1 MTPLGSRVRLL
12 LDENVSRP
20 LHQAITAFVLH
31 HEIVH
36 LLDLDR
42 WSGTKDEKLYPRA
55 AAEGFHVVLT
65 NDARQM
71 QRPRE
76 VEAIATSGLHR
87 IEYPHRH
94 PGLIGIGLAI
104 ATVAA
109 GLPVALALLA
119 EADEQR
125 LATLRGIDPTPAS
138 RLRIVDPTVSPPKY
152 WPDSA

>member
-1 MTPLGSRVRLL
+1 MRLL

-20 LHQAITAFVLH
+20 LHQAIAAFVLEQ
-31 HEIVH
+31 EIVH

-42 WSGTKDEKLYPRA
+42 WSGTRDETLYPRVA
-55 AAEGFHVVLT
+55 SEGFHVVLT

-76 VEAIATSGLHR
+76 VEAIAVSGLHR
-87 IEYPHRH
+87 IEYPHKH

-109 GLPVALALLA
+109 GLPAALALLT
-119 EADEQR
+119 EADGQR
-125 LATLRGIDPTPAS
+125 LVTLRGIDPAPAS
-138 RLRIVDPTVSPPKY
+138 RLRVIAPAMTPPKF
-152 WPDSA
+152 WPSLT

>member
-1 MTPLGSRVRLL
+1 MRLL

-20 LHQAITAFVLH
+20 LHQAIIAFVLG

-42 WSGTKDEKLYPRA
+42 WSGTRDENLYPRA
-55 AAEGFHVVLT
+55 VAEGFHVILT

-76 VEAIATSGLHR
+76 VEAIAASGLHR
-87 IEYPHRH
+87 IEYPHKH
-94 PGLIGIGLAI
+94 PGMIGIGLAI

-109 GLPVALALLA
+109 GLPAALNLLTG
-119 EADEQR
+119 ADGQAPGDLTR
-125 LATLRGIDPTPAS
+125 HRPDPGQSPARRRS
-138 RLRIVDPTVSPPKY
+138 RFR
-152 WPDSA
+152 SA

>member
-1 MTPLGSRVRLL
+1 MRLL

-20 LHQAITAFVLH
+20 LHQAITAFVLG

-42 WSGTKDEKLYPRA
+42 WSGTRDEHLYPRA
-55 AAEGFHVVLT
+55 VAEGFHVILT

-87 IEYPHRH
+87 IEYPHKH
-94 PGLIGIGLAI
+94 PGLIGIGIGIGLAI

-109 GLPVALALLA
+109 GLPAALDLLA
-119 EADEQR
+119 EADGQR
-125 LATLRGIDPTPAS
+125 LVVLRGIDPA
-138 RLRIVDPTVSPPKY
+138 VAPPKY
-152 WPDSA
+152 WPDLN

>member
-1 MTPLGSRVRLL
+1 MRLL

-20 LHQAITAFVLH
+20 LHQAIKAFILN

-42 WSGTKDEKLYPRA
+42 WSGTKDESLYPRA
-55 AAEGFHVVLT
+55 ADEGFHAVLT

-71 QRPRE
+71 QRSRE
-76 VEAIATSGLHR
+76 VAAIAASGLHR

-94 PGLIGIGLAI
+94 PGLAGVGLAI

-109 GLPVALALLA
+109 GLPVALELLTEA
-119 EADEQR
+119 EGQR
-125 LATLRGIDPTPAS
+125 LVTLRGIDPMPAS
-138 RLRIVDPTVSPPKY
+138 RLRVVDPAVSPPKH

>member
-1 MTPLGSRVRLL
+1 MRLL

-20 LHQAITAFVLH
+20 LHQAIKAFVLN

-42 WSGTKDEKLYPRA
+42 WSGTRDENLYPRA
-55 AAEGFHVVLT
+55 MGEGFDVILT

-76 VEAIATSGLHR
+76 VAAIAASGLHR

-94 PGLIGIGLAI
+94 PGLTGVGLAI

-109 GLPVALALLA
+109 GLPAALELLA
-119 EADEQR
+119 QADGQR
-125 LATLRGIDPTPAS
+125 LVTLRGIDPTPAN
-138 RLRIVDPTVSPPKY
+138 RLRVVDPIVFPPKH

>member
-1 MTPLGSRVRLL
+1 MRLL

-20 LHQAITAFVLH
+20 LHQAIVAFVLG

-42 WSGTKDEKLYPRA
+42 WSGTRDENLYPRA
-55 AAEGFHVVLT
+55 VAEGFHVILT

-76 VEAIATSGLHR
+76 VEAIAASGLHR
-87 IEYPHRH
+87 IEYPHKH
-94 PGLIGIGLAI
+94 PGMIGIGLAI

-109 GLPVALALLA
+109 GLPAALNLLTD
-119 EADEQR
+119 ADGQR
-125 LATLRGIDPTPAS
+125 LVTLRGIDPTPAS
-138 RLRIVDPTVSPPKY
+138 RLRIVDPAATPPKY
-152 WPDSA
+152 WPKPSQE

>member
-1 MTPLGSRVRLL
+1 MRLL

-20 LHQAITAFVLH
+20 LHQAIAAFVLG

-42 WSGTKDEKLYPRA
+42 WSGTRDEHLYPRA
-55 AAEGFHVVLT
+55 AAEGFHVILT

-76 VEAIATSGLHR
+76 VEAIAASGLHR
-87 IEYPHRH
+87 IEYPHKH
-94 PGLIGIGLAI
+94 PGLVGIGLAI

-109 GLPVALALLA
+109 GLPAAMVLLA
-119 EADEQR
+119 EADGQR
-125 LATLRGIDPTPAS
+125 LVTLRGIDPTPAS
-138 RLRIVDPTVSPPKY
+138 RLRVVDPAVAPPKY
-152 WPDSA
+152 WPDLA